1 MSDYCEMKVI
11 RMPANPE
18 DFGVSDIWDLEKKYP
33 ELFKYQKTNYFSIAP
48 TEKRFIDYVLYDEYP
63 SGAGDIGMAR
73 YLSDKE
79 AEKFVPIFKQIK
91 EDVTKDDLRF
101 VHFCWYNCCEAPDYY
116 EVEDYG

>member
-48 TEKRFIDYVLYDEYP
+48 TE
-63 SGAGDIGMAR
+63 
-73 YLSDKE
+73 
-79 AEKFVPIFKQIK
+79 
-91 EDVTKDDLRF
+91 
-101 VHFCWYNCCEAPDYY
+101 
-116 EVEDYG
+116 

>member
-18 DFGVSDIWDLEKKYP
+18 DFGVSDIWDLEEKYP

-91 EDVTKDDLRF
+91 ENVTKDDLRF
-101 VHFCWYNCCEAPDYY
+101 VHF
-116 EVEDYG
+116 